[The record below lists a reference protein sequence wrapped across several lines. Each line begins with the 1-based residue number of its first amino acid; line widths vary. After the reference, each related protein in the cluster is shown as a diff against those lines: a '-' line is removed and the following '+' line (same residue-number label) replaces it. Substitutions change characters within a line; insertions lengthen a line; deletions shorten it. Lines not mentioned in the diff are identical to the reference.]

1 MRQGS
6 FDFVW
11 TSLSRS
17 PYCAQDDYTK
27 LVLLCDHAAGYA
39 VAGVA
44 GGIGLHVVG
53 FGVDDDRGPAVAEE
67 RVRALAESYVFILK
81 SSVGFTFHVDGEVL
95 HVTGVVAIGIIE
107 AVLLSVGIEMRA
119 GGLEI
124 GSVALGTLM
133 KMEGVLARRK
143 SVKLKLEADAG
154 LLLP

>member
-133 KMEGVLARRK
+133 KMDGVLARRK
-143 SVKLKLEADAG
+143 IVKLKLEADAG